1 MDKTII
7 NPPLLPSPRG
17 FSHGILVSGG
27 GGPRLLFLA
36 GQTASDA
43 QGRVVAPG
51 NLVAQ
56 YEQVLRNLQ
65 GVVEAAGGK
74 MQDITQITIFV
85 RDRDDYLAHLKP
97 LGQVHRAFFGS
108 YYPATALFEISRFYQ
123 DEILIEIQGIAVLDG
138 AQ

>member
-7 NPPLLPSPRG
+7 NPPQLPLPRG
-17 FSHGILVSGG
+17 FSHGILVGG
-27 GGPRLLFLA
+27 NGPRLLFLA

-43 QGRVVAPG
+43 EGRVVAPG
-51 NLVAQ
+51 DLVGQ

-65 GVVEAAGGK
+65 AVVEAAGGK

-97 LGQVHRAFFGS
+97 LGQIHRAFFGS

-123 DEILIEIQGIAVLDG
+123 DEVLIEIQGMAVLD
-138 AQ
+138 